1 MTSKD
6 RNKKTNVNHKKIFG
20 ALEGVDIKQSKF
32 VSKVNNQKE
41 INREASPSRNIREN
55 KINYG
60 KSLDYVYGTKPLN
73 DQAEDLNPF
82 ASNLQKIKPSAKK
95 FVS

>member
-32 VSKVNNQKE
+32 VSKINNQKE
-41 INREASPSRNIREN
+41 INREASLAETFAKTKSTT
-55 KINYG
+55 G
-60 KSLDYVYGTKPLN
+60 KALTMFMA
-73 DQAEDLNPF
+73 Q
-82 ASNLQKIKPSAKK
+82 NL
-95 FVS
+95 